1 MAHQK
6 PTNIHYSRLPS
17 LRVDNVR
24 AQHQSQDAVILPIEY
39 ELAETNGGAL
49 HFDTLIIPINWPI
62 SQFTAVLNSLE
73 IPDTE
78 SDRKRKLALLK
89 AKVES
94 ARKRSAQTR
103 SFSKDRQVE
112 GIAVRSDK
120 DGKLVQSARSLKTAV
135 PLLLL
140 GVIILVV
147 FAWACFR

>member
-17 LRVDNVR
+17 LRVDSVR

-39 ELAETNGGAL
+39 ELVEPNSGTL
-49 HFDTLIIPINWPI
+49 QCDTLIIPINWPI
-62 SQFTAVLNSLE
+62 SHFTAVLNSLE
-73 IPDTE
+73 ITDNE

-103 SFSKDRQVE
+103 SLQKDRQIE
-112 GIAVRSDK
+112 NGAARSNR
-120 DGKLVQSARSLKTAV
+120 DGRPSRSARSLKTAV

-140 GVIILVV
+140 GVIMLVV
-147 FAWACFR
+147 FAWTCFR

>member
-17 LRVDNVR
+17 LRVDSVR
-24 AQHQSQDAVILPIEY
+24 AQRQSQDAVILPIEY
-39 ELAETNGGAL
+39 ELAEPISATL
-49 HFDTLIIPINWPI
+49 HSDTLIIPINWPI
-62 SQFTAVLNSLE
+62 SQLSAVLNSLE
-73 IPDTE
+73 ISDNE

-94 ARKRSAQTR
+94 ARKRSVKTR
-103 SFSKDRQVE
+103 SLPENRQIE
-112 GIAVRSDK
+112 SSAVRSDRTN
-120 DGKLVQSARSLKTAV
+120 GTAQSGRSLKTAV

-140 GVIILVV
+140 GVIVLVV